1 MKVYTYS
8 ETTLCSQLEKDLKV
22 GNSIN
27 HSGDEVMAEVMDIKT
42 ESMIEVVKPVKKEPL
57 TGRVTRKSRT
67 SGDGDDI
74 DVDVE
79 G

>member
-1 MKVYTYS
+1 VYTYS

-22 GNSIN
+22 GNSLN
-27 HSGDEVMAEVMDIKT
+27 HGGDEVMAEVTGIKT
-42 ESMIEVVKPVKKEPL
+42 ESMIEVVTPVKKENA
-57 TGRVTRKSRT
+57 TGRLTRKSRT